1 MRAEQINEILI
12 SGDYK
17 KKIYLY
23 LTEVAGLNTEGEE
36 FLTQEQ
42 RLHIV
47 RNLKGK
53 EIEYYNKLLQYNRAF
68 IMYKNLLTAYAMSI
82 KSYCYKIPLYFM
94 AVNYEVILDERK
106 GFIEAMDNSVKKAI
120 AEVNLELKDNIPAW
134 IKNIKY
140 GDTLGKLNIE
150 IAEFKEILEK
160 SKAVLKKY
168 LPLKPYLNY
177 LKNQE
182 LEVIEVL
189 NNLGEYIT
197 AERLKENIQAKA
209 NSFLSYP
216 KFKRNKKNTPLNP
229 DSEVEEKLS
238 IAETM
243 KKLLIPETVTRIE
256 FSSVTGLIVY
266 DKLTVRVY
274 KVDIEE
280 YINAGI

>member
-1 MRAEQINEILI
+1 
-12 SGDYK
+12 
-17 KKIYLY
+17 
-23 LTEVAGLNTEGEE
+23 
-36 FLTQEQ
+36 
-42 RLHIV
+42 
-47 RNLKGK
+47 
-53 EIEYYNKLLQYNRAF
+53 
-68 IMYKNLLTAYAMSI
+68 
-82 KSYCYKIPLYFM
+82 M
-94 AVNYEVILDERK
+94 AVNYEVILEERR
-106 GFIEAMDNSVKKAI
+106 GFIEAMDTSVKKAI
-120 AEVNLELKDNIPAW
+120 AEVNLELKDNIPTW

-140 GDTLGKLNIE
+140 GDTLSKLNIE

-160 SKAVLKKY
+160 SKTVLKKY
-168 LPLKPYLNY
+168 LPLKPYQNY
-177 LKNQE
+177 LKTLE
-182 LEVIEVL
+182 LDVTEVL

-229 DSEVEEKLS
+229 DTEVEEKLS

-266 DKLTVRVY
+266 DKLTVKVY